1 MENITK
7 RGLAALVIGGIIIV
21 SVTIWGTVTVIDKL
35 VRDPS
40 DPLAK
45 AGGLKASGSFF
56 HTLSPEERQTWQ
68 DTVDNAYD
76 LTLRPRKSG
85 IVPSKA
91 PFL

>member
-35 VRDPS
+35 VRDPG

-45 AGGLKASGSFF
+45 AGGLKAD
-56 HTLSPEERQTWQ
+56 QTIQ
-68 DTVDNAYD
+68 A
-76 LTLRPRKSG
+76 K
-85 IVPSKA
+85 
-91 PFL
+91 